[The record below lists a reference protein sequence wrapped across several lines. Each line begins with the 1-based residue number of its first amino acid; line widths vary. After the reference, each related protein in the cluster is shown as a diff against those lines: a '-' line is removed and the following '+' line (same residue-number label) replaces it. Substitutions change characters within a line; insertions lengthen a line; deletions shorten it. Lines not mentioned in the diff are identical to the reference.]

1 MQVFVNVP
9 EQREKMEVGNSSKV
23 KKSRESKKQFL
34 KEFAQGY
41 LEAEKMKKMEL
52 LRLYE
57 NEYESL
63 EDKDSFKAQYL
74 ESLIYVLKKEI

>member
-9 EQREKMEVGNSSKV
+9 EQGEKMEVRSSSKV
-23 KKSRESKKQFL
+23 KKGSESKKQFL
-34 KEFAQGY
+34 KEFAEGY

-52 LRLYE
+52 LELYE
-57 NEYESL
+57 EEHKSL
-63 EDKDSFKAQYL
+63 ENKDSFKAQYL